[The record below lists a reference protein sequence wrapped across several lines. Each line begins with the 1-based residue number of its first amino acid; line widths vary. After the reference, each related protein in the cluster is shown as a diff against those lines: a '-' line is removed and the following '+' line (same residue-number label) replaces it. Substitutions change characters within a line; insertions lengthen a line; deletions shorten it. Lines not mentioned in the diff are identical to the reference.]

1 MLFNIAK
8 EIPFEGALWTP
19 YSKMTDS
26 FVLFYILT
34 ILFHILPAMLID
46 IILKFSGRQPM

>member
-1 MLFNIAK
+1 MLLSVGK
-8 EIPFEGALWTP
+8 EIPLEGALWTP
-19 YSKMTDS
+19 YAKLTDS

-34 ILFHILPAMLID
+34 ILFHMLPAMLID